1 MVKMSDV
8 AKLANV
14 STATVSRVLRNPETV
29 KENTRK
35 KVLNVIE
42 QLNYQPNILAR
53 HFRRNETNTI
63 LVMVPNIL
71 NTVFTGII
79 EGIESEAARNGYRVL
94 LGNTNKSVEN
104 EYGLIDLL
112 KQKQTDGMILFS
124 ARMDPKTLVNL
135 SEEYPIVLTT
145 AYIDGLKVPTV
156 SIDNISSSRN
166 AVEHLIKLGH
176 TRIAH
181 ISGPLE
187 FSGSRDRYKG
197 YQQALLQNDLKID
210 SMLVQEGD
218 FTLESG
224 YNLMLKFIAMEH
236 PPTAVFTAND
246 EMAMGVVKAAKD
258 HGLKVPEDLAVVGFD
273 NISFSAIFEPALTT
287 IAQPLFKMGQV
298 SMQLLLQQIQ
308 GVQVS
313 KIQHILESE
322 LIIRDSCGGKGK
334 KK

>member
-187 FSGSRDRYKG
+187 FNGSRDRYKG

-258 HGLKVPEDLAVVGFD
+258 YGLKVPEDLAVVGFD

-287 IAQPLFKMGQV
+287 VAQPLFKMGQV

>member
-187 FSGSRDRYKG
+187 FNGSRDRYKG

-287 IAQPLFKMGQV
+287 VAQPLFKMGQV

>member
-1 MVKMSDV
+1 
-8 AKLANV
+8 
-14 STATVSRVLRNPETV
+14 
-29 KENTRK
+29 
-35 KVLNVIE
+35 
-42 QLNYQPNILAR
+42 
-53 HFRRNETNTI
+53 
-63 LVMVPNIL
+63 MVPNIL

-187 FSGSRDRYKG
+187 FNGSRDRYKG

-246 EMAMGVVKAAKD
+246 EMAMGAVKAAKD

-322 LIIRDSCGGKGK
+322 LIIRDSCGGKG
-334 KK
+334 

>member
-197 YQQALLQNDLKID
+197 YQQALLQNDFKID

>member
-166 AVEHLIKLGH
+166 AVAHLIKLGH

-187 FSGSRDRYKG
+187 FNGSRDRYKG
-197 YQQALLQNDLKID
+197 YQQALLQNDLEID

-236 PPTAVFTAND
+236 PPTAVFTGND
-246 EMAMGVVKAAKD
+246 EMAMGVIKAAKD